1 MVSSSVGT
9 HVCDFEHRLS
19 ILFHE
24 VHLVCV
30 TAIDVLHP
38 VSDVV
43 FAWVEV
49 LRVRVRGNVSRWAT
63 MGVGWEDLC
72 ESIPHL

>member
-1 MVSSSVGT
+1 MVSSSVST

-30 TAIDVLHP
+30 TTIDVLHL

-49 LRVRVRGNVSRWAT
+49 LRVRV
-63 MGVGWEDLC
+63 
-72 ESIPHL
+72 